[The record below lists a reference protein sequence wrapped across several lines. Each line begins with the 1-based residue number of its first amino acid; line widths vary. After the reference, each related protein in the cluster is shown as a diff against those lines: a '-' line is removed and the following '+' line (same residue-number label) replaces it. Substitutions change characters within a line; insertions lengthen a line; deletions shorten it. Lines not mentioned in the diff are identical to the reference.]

1 MTETI
6 QRLRTGPRMSKIV
19 QYAGLVFLS
28 GQTSAGISL
37 SDIVGQTREVLHRID
52 ELLAEA
58 GSDKSN
64 LLSATIYLRDIV
76 TFAAMNVEW
85 EAWMASH
92 AAPAR
97 TTVEARLANPDL
109 LIEISV
115 IAAVSVADSSGS

>member
-1 MTETI
+1 MTEMI
-6 QRLRTGPRMSKIV
+6 NRLRTGPRMSKIV

-28 GQTSAGISL
+28 GQTSVGMSL
-37 SDIVGQTREVLHRID
+37 PDIVGQTREVLNRID

-58 GSDKSN
+58 GSDKSH
-64 LLSATIYLRDIV
+64 LLSATIYLRDIG

-85 EAWMASH
+85 EAWMAGH
-92 AAPAR
+92 ATPAR

-115 IAAVSVADSSGS
+115 IAAV